1 MTSSEEHKRQRVS
14 RACDHCRR
22 KKVRCDGV
30 QPCCGHCKVL
40 NIECTYLDVTKKRG
54 PPKGYI
60 EAIENRLHRME
71 HLLGGLAQSDPR
83 VAENIMAELRKI
95 EVDDS
100 AVIINSQ
107 RSSKSNEHIRS
118 PHISKDSS
126 ESACNSP
133 LTNSSKSS
141 PRDVLASDPVI
152 ESLGD
157 DTSQLSFD
165 EQGRVRYMGGS
176 SGFYV
181 LQDNVKMED
190 SFDSLRSFIQESS
203 NQESS
208 EDKTD
213 VLPASPV
220 FEHLLD
226 VYFTYINPFFP
237 LLHKADF
244 YGQLRQNVHSVSK
257 LLLNSIF
264 ALSSNL
270 SREREWLHK
279 ENARFEVF
287 YSRAKC
293 LLNESYDVTSLSN
306 VQALILLSI
315 CFRITHGGIKSW
327 IYSGMAIRLA
337 EDLGLH
343 RNPDSW
349 QTQRLSNSVRETRK
363 RVWWAC
369 YILDRGA
376 SSSMGRPLCID
387 DRHCDTSY
395 PNIPPL
401 ELDSP
406 QVMSDPE
413 AGYCMKVFV
422 QSVKLHEIMG
432 SILNNIYAIRGTS
445 TENPIRS
452 ESILLEL
459 DSALHTWQVSLPSS
473 MKYEPSEYFAGTPPS
488 APLVAYIH
496 ILYHNALILLH
507 RPYIPKPK
515 PKVLPSPY
523 PSLHI
528 CTTSANSITA
538 IAAACHGKPD
548 FEEFLVLVLFPLF
561 TSSTVHLINA
571 TSNDPW
577 LSKSAKKSLHQNLQI
592 LEIVRGRWGSAGKYY
607 VTLKSLLDARGMRLN
622 EEEFNQP
629 SPVLTTGLPSSLSE
643 NNEFAMT
650 QAASVGGTNP
660 SDIPGST
667 VNSRV
672 HSLQMSGSMYPP
684 RMAAQFPNP
693 IGFTPNR
700 QPISG
705 TIPTTLSP
713 LGPYSISTS
722 GFNPVVPTNTITEM
736 SANTPNGFGQVLNN
750 SNLQGNSLPI
760 WNVPLSFDFD
770 EWNEYVGQYDGGM
783 DVRFNTAKNESN
795 GNSEVQ
801 NNGIQ
806 NNASNSYFPPF
817 YPNLKNNPPTLPVQP
832 SPPPPAPYSMLKHLT

>member
-1 MTSSEEHKRQRVS
+1 MTNTDEHKRQRVS

-95 EVDDS
+95 EIDDS
-100 AVIINSQ
+100 TAIIHSQ
-107 RSSKSNEHIRS
+107 RSNKSTERFRNPHNRSKGS
-118 PHISKDSS
+118 PDSG
-126 ESACNSP
+126 CTSP
-133 LTNSSKSS
+133 LSSSSKSS
-141 PRDVLASDPVI
+141 PQESLVPDPAVD
-152 ESLGD
+152 SLGD
-157 DTSQLSFD
+157 ETSQLTF
-165 EQGRVRYMGGS
+165 RRPRPW
-176 SGFYV
+176 FYL
-181 LQDNVKMED
+181 LQENVKTED
-190 SFDSLRSFIQESS
+190 SFDSLRSFIQEPS
-203 NQESS
+203 NQENS
-208 EDKTD
+208 EDRAD
-213 VLPASPV
+213 LLPSGPV
-220 FEHLLD
+220 FEHLLE
-226 VYFTYINPFFP
+226 VYFTFVNPFFP
-237 LLHKADF
+237 LLHKAHF
-244 YGQLRQNVHSVSK
+244 YGELRKSVHGVSK

-264 ALSSNL
+264 ALASNL

-287 YSRAKC
+287 YSRAKQ

-306 VQALILLSI
+306 VQALVLLSI

-349 QTQRLSNSVRETRK
+349 QTQRLSSEVRETRK

-369 YILDRGA
+369 YILDRTA
-376 SSSMGRPLCID
+376 SASMGRPLCID
-387 DRHCDTSY
+387 DRHCDTNY
-395 PNIPPL
+395 PTIPQV

-422 QSVKLHEIMG
+422 QSVKLYEIIG

-473 MKYEPSEYFAGTPPS
+473 MKYEPSEYFAGIPPA

-538 IAAACHGKPD
+538 IAGACHGKPEC
-548 FEEFLVLVLFPLF
+548 EEFLVLVLFPMF

-577 LSKSAKKSLHQNLQI
+577 LRKSAKKSLSKNLKI
-592 LEIVRGRWGSAGKYY
+592 LEMVRGRWGSAGKYY
-607 VTLKSLLDARGMRLN
+607 VVLKSLLDARGMQLDDD
-622 EEEFNQP
+622 EVTQP
-629 SPVLTTGLPSSLSE
+629 SPVLANGASNPLPGNNQFPLGQATGSMGDAGVSP
-643 NNEFAMT
+643 
-650 QAASVGGTNP
+650 
-660 SDIPGST
+660 
-667 VNSRV
+667 
-672 HSLQMSGSMYPP
+672 LQMSDNMYPP
-684 RMAAQFPNP
+684 RMSSEFPNQVP
-693 IGFTPNR
+693 MAFAPNA
-700 QPISG
+700 QPG
-705 TIPTTLSP
+705 AIPTTISP
-713 LGPYSISTS
+713 LGPYSISTA
-722 GFNPVVPTNTITEM
+722 GFNPIVPTNTITEM
-736 SANTPNGFGQVLNN
+736 SANSQSGFAQVLNN
-750 SNLQGNSLPI
+750 SNPQGNFLPI

-783 DVRFNTAKNESN
+783 DVRFPGNPELAGEKSGENVPLNRNHVPVPVPVNTNESIPAN
-795 GNSEVQ
+795 VPN
-801 NNGIQ
+801 
-806 NNASNSYFPPF
+806 F
-817 YPNLKNNPPTLPVQP
+817 YSNLKANQPTFNL
-832 SPPPPAPYSMLKHLT
+832 MKHQA